1 MNKITLFVSVLLVLS
16 IVSVSAALEIEKKP
30 VNDVVIL
37 EFSDPAIFTLTLRNT
52 GSTESFEIYSL
63 VGVEILPK
71 EPFTIPS
78 GETKT
83 IDIMVNPLDKTKKR
97 SFTFVYKIK
106 GKNSGIQEDTLSVDL
121 VGLKDA
127 LEIGVYDIHP
137 ESEQATLYIK
147 NKVNFNF
154 PEIKASFNSAFF
166 NTEKTFSLSPLEKK
180 EFVVPIDKEKIK
192 TLVAGKY
199 ILSGNVEIK
208 GVEENIEGD
217 INFIE
222 KSGIKTTESIS
233 GIIFREKIIEKEN
246 IGNLPSIA
254 EAKTTKDIISRL
266 FTSFNVYPDKS
277 ERKNIFV
284 YYSWVKELRP
294 GDKLQITI
302 KTNYL
307 YPLIILIVIV
317 LGAYLI
323 YRYSLS
329 NLSLKKRVTF
339 VKTKGGEFALKVTI
353 SASARKFVEKISIID
368 RIPAMTK
375 IYERFGAYPPD
386 NIDEKNRRLEWNI
399 EGLQPGE
406 ERVFSYIIYSK
417 IGVVGKFE
425 LPIATAV
432 YERDGKIHETES
444 NRAFFVNEPMKR
456 EE

>member
-323 YRYSLS
+323 YRYNIS

>member
-323 YRYSLS
+323 YRYNIS

-425 LPIATAV
+425 LPIAT
-432 YERDGKIHETES
+432 
-444 NRAFFVNEPMKR
+444 
-456 EE
+456 